1 MNCAIY
7 TRVSTEK
14 QREKFSLPSQLK
26 ILAEYAKFKTW
37 DYVIYDEGAGSGETL
52 ENRPQILKLLEDA
65 RAKKFDV
72 CLVIELERLSRDE
85 DLFDWLTIK
94 KVFRD
99 NNIKIATPNQTY
111 DLRDDEDDFLSDLFG
126 ALAKREKKKLLKR
139 MKRGSLEAVSKG
151 VYIGSHFRVGYRY
164 DKTTKKLCV
173 VPEEAEVVR
182 KIYELCNEQNLGTV
196 AIAEYLNQNRVPTP
210 LEFAE
215 KKGSYKG
222 KGLKIGSWTGGVVWR
237 VLTNPIYC
245 GIYNYNKIERK
256 NGKRIAKRPESEW
269 VKQAVDPIISIEDFK
284 RSQESIKNR
293 AKWADRN
300 TKNEYLLSG
309 LLYCAVCE
317 SKLQGITYKASDKR
331 DEEGNILRDRRG
343 YLIKRWKTTSYYKCY
358 GRTKKDCTL
367 PYMKR
372 HEIDNKVWAAID
384 QLVKQ
389 PQKALDEAIHIK
401 QKELKETK
409 ETIPDRFSGLGR
421 ELNKLIK
428 AEDRLLDAFSM
439 GDLLQEDL
447 KKQMPK
453 IRFRKSRIQG
463 AIDSLKLQ
471 IADSNLK
478 EQKLVKF
485 SAIKSNIDG
494 FDQKKRREFLREA
507 LDKVIVY
514 ENGDIDIITIL
525 DTMVGEESELYEL
538 VCGESGQ
545 DGIRGPGQGLVRYK
559 LRHQRAYQGWSLPYP
574 VSR

>member
-14 QREKFSLPSQLK
+14 QREKFSLPSQLR
-26 ILAEYAKFKTW
+26 ILAEYAKFKAW

-52 ENRPQILKLLEDA
+52 EKRPQILKLLEDA

-151 VYIGSHFRVGYRY
+151 VYIGSHLRIGYRY
-164 DKTTKKLCV
+164 DKTTKKLCI

-182 KIYELCNEQNLGTV
+182 KIYELCNEQNLGTL
-196 AIAEYLNQNRVPTP
+196 AIAEYLNQNKIPTP

-215 KKGSYKG
+215 KKGAYKG

-245 GIYNYNKIERK
+245 GIYNYNKMERK

-269 VKQAVDPIISIEDFK
+269 VKQAVDPIVSDEDFR
-284 RSQESIKNR
+284 RSQENIKNR
-293 AKWADRN
+293 SKWADRN
-300 TKNEYLLSG
+300 MKNEYLLSG

-317 SKLQGITYKASDKR
+317 SKLQGITYKASEKR
-331 DEEGNILRDRRG
+331 DAEGNILRDKRG
-343 YLIKRWKTTSYYKCY
+343 YLIKRWKTASYYKCY

-367 PYMKR
+367 AYVKT
-372 HEIDNKVWAAID
+372 HEIDNKVWKAID
-384 QLVKQ
+384 YLVKQ
-389 PQKALDEAIHIK
+389 PQKALDEAIHTK
-401 QKELKETK
+401 QKELKEAK
-409 ETIPDRFSGLGR
+409 ETIPDRLVR
-421 ELNKLIK
+421 LDKELDRLIK

-439 GDLLQEDL
+439 GDLTQEDL

-453 IRFRKSRIQG
+453 IRFRKSRLQG
-463 AIDSLKLQ
+463 EIDSLKLQ
-471 IADSNLK
+471 IANSNLK
-478 EQKLVKF
+478 EQKLVNF
-485 SAIKSNIDG
+485 SAIKGSIDN
-494 FDQKKRREFLREA
+494 FDHRKKREFLRGA

-525 DTMVGEESELYEL
+525 DIPVKGEGELYEL
-538 VCGESGQ
+538 PSGESGQ
-545 DGIRGPGQGLVRYK
+545 DSIRGPREGLIDHK
-559 LRHQRAYQGWSLPYP
+559 LRHQRAYKGRRVPNTIG
-574 VSR
+574 